1 MYCAGCGTEIPD
13 GSNLCPRCAQIRPA
27 EANVQLDF
35 GGTAMQFLGWM
46 LLAIVASLVL
56 VPLAWVAA
64 AANRWL
70 CRNLK
75 FSDGTTAT
83 FSGTGGQVV
92 GWMVLYLVVVVGYQI
107 ANPHAARAGIL
118 FMLLLLAVYFVA
130 LAAIMIR
137 VIGWFVSHVEL
148 SSGPSLSF
156 TGTFGALVGWNLLVG
171 ISCITIVGWAWAAAA
186 MYRWFA
192 RNTRGQGIEFQF
204 HGKGHQI
211 LWRTLVV
218 CLASILII
226 PIPWMFLWF
235 MRWYVRNVSLARSAG
250 AAVAM

>member
-1 MYCAGCGTEIPD
+1 MFCPGCGAEIAD
-13 GSNLCPRCAQIRPA
+13 NANLCPRCAQNRPP
-27 EANVQLDF
+27 EANVQLEL
-35 GGTAMQFLGWM
+35 GGTAVQLLGWI

-56 VPLAWVAA
+56 VPMAWVAA
-64 AANRWL
+64 AMNRWL

-92 GWMVLYLVVVVGYQI
+92 GWIILYLVVVIGYQL
-107 ANPHAARAGIL
+107 ANQYAVKAGIL
-118 FMLLLLAVYFVA
+118 FMLVLLAVYFVA

-137 VIGWFVSHVEL
+137 LIGWFVSHVEL

-156 TGTFGALVGWNLLVG
+156 TGTFGGLVGWNLLVM
-171 ISCITIVGWAWAAAA
+171 ISCLTIIGWAWAAAG

-211 LWRTLVV
+211 LWRTLVL
-218 CLASILII
+218 CLTSILII
-226 PIPWMFLWF
+226 PIPWMTLWF
-235 MRWYVRNVSLARSAG
+235 MRWYVRNVSLKRGAG
-250 AAVAM
+250 AAVAA